1 MNLALAAGITMLA
14 SPFLAG
20 AVISVKTMGWKAAL
34 AMWAMV
40 AGFVVFVGV
49 GSLLLVKGLQS

>member
-1 MNLALAAGITMLA
+1 MNLPFAAGITMLA
-14 SPFLAG
+14 SPFLAA

-34 AMWAMV
+34 VMWTLV